1 MRFKGK
7 SVLVTGGA
15 KGIGEAITRA
25 FASEGARVFV
35 NYNTS
40 KAEAEKLAKEE
51 GGFAVRADVS
61 NSKQVEAMKKFV
73 LGKTGGTLDVL
84 VNNAGDIDWVSSWED
99 VTEKMWDRVVNTN
112 LKGTF
117 LCTRAFAP
125 SMLKRKRGAIV
136 NLSSTAFFQGK
147 FPAVHYNASKA
158 GVVALTK
165 TFANQLAPFVRV
177 NSVAP
182 GFIQT
187 NFQSHY
193 SSKRQKELLNTI
205 PLNRF
210 GRTEDVARAVLFL
223 ASEEASY
230 VTGQTL
236 VVDGGRIMIP

>member
-125 SMLKRKRGAIV
+125 AMVKRKHGSIV
-136 NLSSTAFFQGK
+136 NLSSTAFFQ
-147 FPAVHYNASKA
+147 A
-158 GVVALTK
+158 
-165 TFANQLAPFVRV
+165 
-177 NSVAP
+177 
-182 GFIQT
+182 

-193 SSKRQKELLNTI
+193 SDKRQKELLSGI
-205 PLNRF
+205 PLARF
-210 GRTEDVARAVLFL
+210 GRVEDIAKAVLFL

-236 VVDGGRIMIP
+236 VVDGGRVMIP

>member
-158 GVVALTK
+158 GAVAATLEKLVELGYFKTK
-165 TFANQLAPFVRV
+165 SEAIRAGVLELGKEYNLLKTPQELEAELVIRKVEQIDREIDE
-177 NSVAP
+177 
-182 GFIQT
+182 G
-187 NFQSHY
+187 
-193 SSKRQKELLNTI
+193 KRKTY
-205 PLNRF
+205 PLD
-210 GRTEDVARAVLFL
+210 EVLRE
-223 ASEEASY
+223 S
-230 VTGQTL
+230 
-236 VVDGGRIMIP
+236 RRRKK

>member
-15 KGIGEAITRA
+15 KSIGEAITRA

-40 KAEAEKLAKEE
+40 KAEAEKLARETD
-51 GGFAVRADVS
+51 GFAVRADVS
-61 NSKQVEAMKKFV
+61 NASEVEAMKKFV

-84 VNNAGDIDWVSSWED
+84 VNNAGDIDWVSSWQD
-99 VTEKMWDRVVNTN
+99 VSEKMWDRVVDTN

-117 LCTRAFAP
+117 LCISAFAP
-125 SMLKRKRGAIV
+125 PMLKRKRGAIV

-193 SSKRQKELLNTI
+193 SGKRQKELLRGI
-205 PLNRF
+205 PLARF
-210 GRTEDVARAVLFL
+210 GKVEDIAKAVLFL

-236 VVDGGRIMIP
+236 VVDGGRVMIP